1 MQMGREN
8 GPDDAGHLRR
18 IDTLFFE
25 GFYDDVTGFPL
36 IFTVD
41 FCVGHFAGAGNGAVE
56 IVGVG
61 GTGCWNRLTRLR
73 PDGGVARVCV
83 HNAANGRECLIE
95 QPVSWRVGGGLF
107 RTFNHFTGFNADHDH
122 IVSSHD
128 AVIDAGRF
136 DHQDAALAINGA
148 DIAPCER
155 DRVVFWQRR
164 VGF

>member
-8 GPDDAGHLRR
+8 GPDAGHLRR

-107 RTFNHFTGFNADHDH
+107 RTFNHFTGFDTDHDH
-122 IVSSHD
+122 IVSGHD
-128 AVIDAGRF
+128 AVVDAGRF
-136 DHQDAALAINGA
+136 DHQDAAPAINGA
-148 DIAPCER
+148 DVTP
-155 DRVVFWQRR
+155 
-164 VGF
+164 

>member
-1 MQMGREN
+1 MDQH
-8 GPDDAGHLRR
+8 AGHLRC

-61 GTGCWNRLTRLR
+61 GAGCWNRLARLR

-83 HNAANGRECLIE
+83 HNAANRRECLIE

-107 RTFNHFTGFNADHDH
+107 VPSTTSP
-122 IVSSHD
+122 VSMLTTTISS
-128 AVIDAGRF
+128 AVMM
-136 DHQDAALAINGA
+136 L
-148 DIAPCER
+148 
-155 DRVVFWQRR
+155 
-164 VGF
+164 